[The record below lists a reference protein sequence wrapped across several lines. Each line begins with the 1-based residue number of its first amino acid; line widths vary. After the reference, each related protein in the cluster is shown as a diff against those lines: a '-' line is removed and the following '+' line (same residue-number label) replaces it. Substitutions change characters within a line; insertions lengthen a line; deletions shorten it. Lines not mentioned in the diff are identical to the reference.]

1 MVGTNGTPEY
11 TVSAGNNFQKIM
23 EEYGDEM
30 IFMFVIG
37 LIVGTLATC
46 LVYEIVKFI
55 KSRKENKGEQTKENE
70 K

>member
-1 MVGTNGTPEY
+1 MVGTGNKPSV
-11 TVSAGNNFQKIM
+11 TVSGADNFQKIM

-55 KSRKENKGEQTKENE
+55 KSRRENKGEQTKENG